1 MKKTLLLILA
11 FATVLLL
18 MTSCDL
24 IQSLIPGNEPDVNE
38 EENTDNTDN
47 NETPEN
53 TDNSDN
59 AIDLST
65 VKFPDRTYTYDG
77 NVKGMSVVGKLPDGV
92 SVEYEGTDR
101 VDAGT
106 YTVTA
111 RFFKDGVYIEG
122 ADLSATLT
130 INTASYNMSGVRLE
144 DKSYEYTGEAFIPQL
159 RGTLPEGVSVE
170 LKYSEIKN
178 AGSYTVTAVFS
189 VDSNHTPIE
198 PMLATYTVLPA
209 NYNMSGI
216 SFEDIFVEYDGEAH
230 SVFISGTLPETLGV
244 QYVNNG
250 KTEIGEYVVEAV
262 FISYD
267 PNYRAPDKISAVIH
281 ITPETIHPV
290 ELIYILKDDGTY
302 EVVGWSGDEHH
313 VVIPATYKS
322 KRVTSIKSGAFE
334 GNTNI
339 TYVSV
344 PITVTNIGNKAF
356 KGCTALVDFANRGA
370 LEVIGYQALAN
381 TAITTLTLPDTLVS
395 IGQGALMNTPL
406 ESLTLPFIGGSRNS
420 SNDYLGFLFGASS
433 YSGNA
438 ATAPATLKSVTLSD
452 TAEKIPAFAFF
463 GISSLVEV
471 NVGKGVTF
479 IGNSAFYGTSVT
491 AIYLYATVTDI
502 PANASASSS
511 PFYGLPEDT
520 VIMLQSTAGAGFGGY
535 WNAVGE
541 GKTAITVYMKT
552 YDYYLEN
559 KDSIKEADRSSAA
572 LSGITLDRDLL
583 IGFNSSVYEYTAE
596 ADINLG
602 YPNVAVAPLSPVA
615 QYTVEQASS
624 KNGGIATITVV
635 SADMSA
641 TLVYKVKFDVVGTF
655 ETNADVV
662 GKNGTTGTVT
672 FVLDDGDHASA
683 EFTLKMMEKYENLS
697 FTYALLT
704 NKLATLT
711 TVYDPSIGKYVYV
724 MDEDGKYT
732 YTVQQTEVEFWNH
745 ILDNYNTEVISHT
758 YSHYFWG
765 NNDDGG
771 QQKYVDSNGNVK
783 TSPSLPVGSASA
795 DVFASLQIIED
806 LLGIRAITHTE
817 PGIGVKTT
825 DTVVNGVT
833 YETYY
838 TYYKMLIEQGMA
850 EGVIVNNIGGVMGAT
865 SSAVNRY
872 VTKDNI
878 KQQNGIARMMVAPT
892 DDTSIWK
899 QFINNAAANDGWA
912 TFCIH
917 KISPAA
923 TSGHYILES
932 AAEEL
937 FAHAASQNV
946 WIANYTE
953 AALYYEEWASA
964 EVSSTYEDGKVKVT
978 ITDSEDNTVYDEAL
992 TVKVY
997 VPAMWSEAYM
1007 NGEALAVNT
1016 DAFGSFVY
1024 ANIVPDS
1031 GVQEITCA

>member
-1 MKKTLLLILA
+1 MA
-11 FATVLLL
+11 LLL
-18 MTSCDL
+18 MTSCD
-24 IQSLIPGNEPDVNE
+24 IIKSIIPGNEPDTNE
-38 EENTDNTDN
+38 EGNTDNTDN
-47 NETPEN
+47 TETP
-53 TDNSDN
+53 DSSDT
-59 AIDLST
+59 ADGAVDLSA

-77 NVKGMSVVGKLPDGV
+77 RVKVMSIVGKMPDGV
-92 SVEYEGTDR
+92 TVEYEGSDR
-101 VDAGT
+101 TDAGS
-106 YTVTA
+106 YTVVA
-111 RFFKDGVYIEG
+111 KFFKDGVYLDG
-122 ADLSATLT
+122 ADLTATMT
-130 INTASYNMSGVRLE
+130 ILTASYNMSAVHLDDR
-144 DKSYEYTGEAFIPQL
+144 SFEYNGEVFTPSL
-159 RGTLPEGVSVE
+159 RGTLPEGVSVVFE
-170 LKYSEIKN
+170 HGEIRN
-178 AGSYTVTAVFS
+178 AGSYDVTAVFT

-198 PMLATYTVLPA
+198 PMRATYTVNPA
-209 NYNMSGI
+209 NYDMSGI
-216 SFEDIFVEYDGEAH
+216 SFDDLYVEYDGEAH
-230 SVFISGTLPETLGV
+230 SVFINGTLPETLGV
-244 QYVNNG
+244 FYSNNG

-267 PNYRAPDKISAVIH
+267 PNYRAPDKMSAMIY
-281 ITPETIHPV
+281 ITEEAIHPV
-290 ELIYILKDDGTY
+290 ELIYNLKDDGTY
-302 EVVGWSGDEHH
+302 EVVGWTGDERH
-313 VVIPATYKS
+313 VIIPATYKS

-334 GNTNI
+334 GNVNI
-339 TYVSV
+339 TYVSI

-356 KGCTALVDFANRGA
+356 KGCSALVDFANRGA

-381 TAITTLTLPDTLVS
+381 TAITTITIPNTVVS
-395 IGQGALMNTPL
+395 IGQGALMNTPI
-406 ESLTLPFIGGSRNS
+406 ESLTLPFVGGSKS
-420 SNDYLGFLFGASS
+420 TSNAYLGYLFGASS

-438 ATAPATLKSVTLSD
+438 ATVPATLKSVTLSD

-463 GISSLVEV
+463 GIASLVEV

-479 IGNSAFYGTSVT
+479 IGNNAFFGTSLT
-491 AIYLYATVTDI
+491 SIYLYATVTDI

-511 PFYGLPEDT
+511 PFYGLSEDT
-520 VIMLQSTAGAGFGGY
+520 VIILESTAGAGFGGY
-535 WNAVGE
+535 WNAIAE
-541 GKTAITVYMKT
+541 GKNAITVYMKT

-559 KDSIKEADRSSAA
+559 KDTIKEADRSSAE
-572 LSGITLDRDLL
+572 LSGITVDRELL
-583 IGFNSSVYEYTAE
+583 LGFSSSVYEYTAE
-596 ADINLG
+596 ADINVG
-602 YPNVAVAPLSPVA
+602 YPTVGVAPLSPVA

-624 KNGGIATITVV
+624 RNGGIATVTVV
-635 SADMSA
+635 SADMTS
-641 TLVYKVKFDVVGTF
+641 TIVYRVKFNVTGTF
-655 ETNADVV
+655 ETMADVV
-662 GKNGTTGTVT
+662 GKDGTTGTVT
-672 FVLDDGDHASA
+672 FVVDDGDHATA
-683 EFTLKMMEKYENLS
+683 EFTTAMMDKYENLS

-724 MDEDGKYT
+724 MDENGKYT
-732 YTVQQTEVEFWNH
+732 YTVQQTEVDFWNH

-771 QQKYVDSNGNVK
+771 QQKYVDSSGNVK
-783 TSPSLPVGSASA
+783 TSPSLPVGSATA
-795 DVFASLQIIED
+795 DLLASIQIIED

-817 PGIGVKTT
+817 PGIGVKTA

-838 TYYKMLIEQGMA
+838 TYYKMLVEQAMA
-850 EGVIVNNIGGVMGAT
+850 EGVIVNYIGSVMGVN

-878 KQQNGIARMMVAPT
+878 KAQNENGVARMMVTPT
-892 DDTSIWK
+892 DDTSLWK

-932 AAEEL
+932 AAEDL
-937 FAHAASQNV
+937 FAHAASKNV

-953 AALYYEEWASA
+953 ASLYYTEWASA

-978 ITDSEDNTVYDEAL
+978 LTDSEDNTVYDEEL

-997 VPAMWSEAYM
+997 VPATWEAASM
-1007 NGEALAVNT
+1007 NGDALTVEK

-1031 GVQEITCA
+1031 GVQEIIVA